1 MKKILGNVRYVMGI
15 SYAPFGGDEDSPSVV
30 LPQKAPIRAPVVS
43 RNVGP
48 DSTECNHLILFFV
61 LGVFLLSLLDGV

>member
-1 MKKILGNVRYVMGI
+1 MGV
-15 SYAPFGGDEDSPSVV
+15 SYAPFGDDEFPLVV
-30 LPQKAPIRAPVVS
+30 TPQKAPVRARIV
-43 RNVGP
+43 RRDIGP

>member
-15 SYAPFGGDEDSPSVV
+15 SYAPFGGDEDVPLVI
-30 LPQKAPIRAPVVS
+30 LPQKAPLVS

>member
-1 MKKILGNVRYVMGI
+1 MGI
-15 SYAPFGGDEDSPSVV
+15 SYAPFGDDDEPLFVPPKKPTGATRGLVRRD
-30 LPQKAPIRAPVVS
+30 
-43 RNVGP
+43 VGP